1 MSDYF
6 GLHDVYEFLRK
17 FGVPLILPKLICP
30 CSPGISKPTSRRNL
44 TEISRP
50 RAVVTIVIL
59 IRVTERLGRKRIRN
73 VIGGFTDLSLDLE
86 IETPATG
93 SSSFS
98 V

>member
-1 MSDYF
+1 MCPYF
-6 GLHDVYEFLRK
+6 AQVN
-17 FGVPLILPKLICP
+17 CP
-30 CSPGISKPTSRRNL
+30 CRPSISIKPASRRNL

-50 RAVVTIVIL
+50 RAVVPIVIL

-86 IETPATG
+86 IEMPATG